1 MMYLLMNLSLRIGNL
16 IHGAVLKQEKEPPIV
31 TSSME
36 EGEKE
41 IILLSQKDPA
51 AFKPLY
57 EKYFRRILV
66 FVLRRVNDK
75 ELATDITQQV
85 FLKVLTNIGKF
96 QFRGL
101 PFSSWL
107 YRIAVNECNDNFRK
121 MKRVRWVTLER
132 ENIGYLYEELTA
144 DTTMEDWE
152 KKIPGILQQL
162 KPNELLLIELRFF
175 EGKPFREIA
184 EILNVSEVNVKTKTY
199 RTLQKMK
206 KLFLT

>member
-1 MMYLLMNLSLRIGNL
+1 MNQVRN
-16 IHGAVLKQEKEPPIV
+16 QEKEPPIV
-31 TSSME
+31 TSSVE
-36 EGEKE
+36 ESEKE

-51 AFKPLY
+51 SFKPLY
-57 EKYFRRILV
+57 ERYFRRILL

-85 FLKVLTNIGKF
+85 FLKVLTYIGRF

-107 YRIAVNECNDNFRK
+107 YRIAINECNDYFRK
-121 MKRVRWVTLER
+121 KNRVRWVTLEK

-162 KPNELLLIELRFF
+162 KPNELMLIELRFF

-184 EILNVSEVNVKTKTY
+184 EILNVKEVNAKTKTY
-199 RTLQKMK
+199 RILQKMK
-206 KLFLT
+206 KLFMT

>member
-1 MMYLLMNLSLRIGNL
+1 MNQVRN
-16 IHGAVLKQEKEPPIV
+16 QEKEPPIV
-31 TSSME
+31 TSSV
-36 EGEKE
+36 GESENE

-51 AFKPLY
+51 SFKPLY
-57 EKYFRRILV
+57 ERYYRRILL

-85 FLKVLTNIGKF
+85 FFKVLSNIGRF

-107 YRIAVNECNDNFRK
+107 YRIAINECNDYFRK
-121 MKRVRWVTLER
+121 KNRVRWVTLEK

-144 DTTMEDWE
+144 DTTMEDLE
-152 KKIPGILQQL
+152 TKIPGILQQL
-162 KPNELLLIELRFF
+162 KPIELLLIELRFF

-184 EILNVSEVNVKTKTY
+184 EILNVKEVNAKTKTY
-199 RTLQKMK
+199 RILQKMK
-206 KLFLT
+206 KLFMT

>member
-57 EKYFRRILV
+57 EKYFRRIIV

-121 MKRVRWVTLER
+121 MKRVRWVTIER

-184 EILNVSEVNVKTKTY
+184 EILNVSEVNV
-199 RTLQKMK
+199 
-206 KLFLT
+206 

>member
-1 MMYLLMNLSLRIGNL
+1 MSQAPN
-16 IHGAVLKQEKEPPIV
+16 QEKEPPIV
-31 TSSME
+31 TSSAKE
-36 EGEKE
+36 SENE
-41 IILLSQKDPA
+41 IILLSQKNPA

-57 EKYFRRILV
+57 ERYFRRILL

-85 FLKVLTNIGKF
+85 FLKVLSNIGRF

-107 YRIAVNECNDNFRK
+107 YRIAINECNDYFRK
-121 MKRVRWVTLER
+121 KKRVRWVTLEK
-132 ENIGYLYEELTA
+132 ENIAYLYEELTA

-152 KKIPGILQQL
+152 AKIPGILQQL
-162 KPNELLLIELRFF
+162 KPNELMLIELRFF

-184 EILNVSEVNVKTKTY
+184 EILNVKEVNAKTKTY
-199 RTLQKMK
+199 RILQKMK
-206 KLFLT
+206 KLFTT